1 MRFDLNQFRAQLDQI
16 DVDSIHDLMFK
27 IPCSGQMG
35 TDDLV
40 LDVQSK
46 LKQLKG
52 VIDSMTSAE
61 RRDPGLIELSRR
73 RRIAEGT
80 RRRPNRGFDPEPAIR
95 PDGGAYQSVAIVT
108 QRFTAM

>member
-73 RRIAEGT
+73 RRIAEGSAAD
-80 RRRPNRGFDPEPAIR
+80 PIAVSILSQQFDQMAELIR
-95 PDGGAYQSVAIVT
+95 AWQS
-108 QRFTAM
+108 